1 MILLFSLPETIN
13 TECFPS
19 ACKAN
24 TYSDGSIA
32 RYVLDSP
39 PILVQRLGGDLDG
52 LLNTIRLAR
61 VDLLA
66 SLCDLLEDGIV
77 GEGGDD
83 LGGLVLK
90 GHIVALDTCKGMLL
104 AAASGRSGRIHTV
117 ELLEDSIDGT
127 GAAAAAHGDIELVSV
142 SVGHCECVVDL

>member
-1 MILLFSLPETIN
+1 MFLLFSLPETIN

-24 TYSDGSIA
+24 RYSDGSIA
-32 RYVLDSP
+32 RHFLDLP
-39 PILVQRLGGDLDG
+39 PILVQRLGGDLDR
-52 LLNTIRLAR
+52 LLNTIRLTR

-66 SLCDLLEDGIV
+66 SLCDLLEDGVV

-90 GHIVALDTCKGMLL
+90 GHIVALDTCEGTLL
-104 AAASGRSGRIHTV
+104 VGVSGRWGKHAYRRAS
-117 ELLEDSIDGT
+117 
-127 GAAAAAHGDIELVSV
+127 
-142 SVGHCECVVDL
+142 

>member
-1 MILLFSLPETIN
+1 MFLLFSLPETIN

-24 TYSDGSIA
+24 RYSDGSIA
-32 RYVLDSP
+32 RYFLDSP
-39 PILVQRLGGDLDG
+39 PILVQRLGGDLDR

-66 SLCDLLEDGIV
+66 SLGDLLEDGIV

-90 GHIVALDTCKGMLL
+90 GHVVALDTCEGILL
-104 AAASGRSGRIHTV
+104 AAVNGRLAKCTYRQAS
-117 ELLEDSIDGT
+117 
-127 GAAAAAHGDIELVSV
+127 
-142 SVGHCECVVDL
+142 